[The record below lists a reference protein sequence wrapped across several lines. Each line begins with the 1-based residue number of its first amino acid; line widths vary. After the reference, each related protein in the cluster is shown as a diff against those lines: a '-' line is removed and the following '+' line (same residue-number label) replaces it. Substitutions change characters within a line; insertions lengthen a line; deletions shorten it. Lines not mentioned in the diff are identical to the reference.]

1 MDLRCSIC
9 FDESNDIVKCSS
21 KSCLTV
27 VCKDCM
33 KGYLLSCSGE
43 VNMLPKCVNRNCNC
57 EYVYNDL
64 KYNEL
69 LNIYYEIL
77 YKCLKNDTEFGQY
90 QNKLNQQKLIDK
102 FKKEKKEF
110 MEKNY
115 PKAIQKIIDIALS
128 DKLNKINKDNKRLFE
143 DMTNRANRKCMNML
157 CKGTL
162 NTININEELYYKCN
176 LCDDVYCMKCEGKG
190 SREHKC
196 KQEDIDSIN
205 LINSHVKCPKCK
217 LPIQKSEGCNH
228 MTCANC
234 NTHFEYRSGVEDG
247 IGNHHNA
254 DIKLKENYK
263 PSVSLYKE
271 YPQNIITLFTMIESK
286 EPKSISYE
294 EVKNIL
300 IKMESSSELD
310 KLKKELAI
318 AYSKYKQVLLKQ
330 KEYNKMMVTIQNY
343 HNEKKLDEIIL
354 QKIIDELK

>member
-33 KGYLLSCSGE
+33 KGYLNTCKEE
-43 VNMLPKCVNRNCNC
+43 VNMLPKCVNRNCVC
-57 EYVYNDL
+57 EYVYGDL

-115 PKAIQKIIDIALS
+115 PKAIKKIIDIALS

-162 NTININEELYYKCN
+162 NTFSIGDDLFYKCN
-176 LCDDVYCMKCEGKG
+176 LCDDTYCMKCEGKSG
-190 SREHKC
+190 RDHKC

-205 LINSHVKCPKCK
+205 LINSHVKCPKCS
-217 LPIQKSEGCNH
+217 LPIYRSEGCSS
-228 MTCANC
+228 MTCSSCKTNFDY
-234 NTHFEYRSGVEDG
+234 NNQTEKGH
-247 IGNHHNA
+247 GNNHNA
-254 DIKLKENYK
+254 EITLKRDSYYK
-263 PSVSLYKE
+263 PSMQLKYEKKI
-271 YPQNIITLFTMIESK
+271 NDMFLIIESK

-310 KLKKELAI
+310 KLKKELAV
-318 AYSKYKQVLLKQ
+318 AYSKYKQVLQKQ

-343 HNEKKLDEIIL
+343 HNEKKLDEVIL